1 MVESLGTTQE
11 NLNTIK
17 AFSSPGYQYINSGG
31 TSSPQMIV
39 KAYNNLS
46 SKDTTMNLKRSDHKM
61 IVEQNMV
68 EESDPILV
76 MT

>member
-1 MVESLGTTQE
+1 
-11 NLNTIK
+11 
-17 AFSSPGYQYINSGG
+17 
-31 TSSPQMIV
+31 MIV